1 MEQKLTSIQKKRIDN
16 LLDVMTVR
24 FYGQD
29 TLDRMKQAQYF
40 DIMEKSRAERL
51 KKEKLKKQ
59 YAISE
64 KRKQINLF

>member
-1 MEQKLTSIQKKRIDN
+1 MGQELTSIQKKRIDN

-40 DIMEKSRAERL
+40 DMMEKSRAERL